1 MRQAV
6 KQMADEQG
14 TVEVH
19 KSEVIEPEIDLDI
32 NIRSE
37 DLTIFESESGQM
49 FLQTEQ
55 MPEDTYAEVVPTSE
69 GPIAELVVGVDAEL
83 KECTPAEREEQPEV
97 DTSVESTIIVD

>member
-1 MRQAV
+1 MKQAV

-19 KSEVIEPEIDLDI
+19 NSEVIEPEIDLDI

-37 DLTIFESESGQM
+37 DLSIFESDSGQM

-83 KECTPAEREEQPEV
+83 TECTPAERKEQPEV